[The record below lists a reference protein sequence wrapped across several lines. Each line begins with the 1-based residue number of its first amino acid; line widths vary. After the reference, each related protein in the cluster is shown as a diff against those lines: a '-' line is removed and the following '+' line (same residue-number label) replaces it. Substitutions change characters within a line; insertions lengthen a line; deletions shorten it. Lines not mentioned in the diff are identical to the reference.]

1 MKDTMTEFYEFMSS
15 QQSFE
20 HYESEDRSR
29 IAWVAEKTCH
39 RTTKVVDTVSLGV
52 NVLGSSV
59 LFALASHSA
68 GPILAALVVGGVVT
82 TSVAIANTVRLGN
95 RAVIWARNDPNQEVT
110 PEEAT
115 VWDVLLAR
123 VVPNTR
129 PLNETTFLRFVVDEN
144 READPVTRMYVD
156 MGVRL
161 LVETYGN
168 EVLTDR
174 VIVEDHSDVQYE
186 TGVTEV
192 TSIAQLAESSALPR
206 VMYGLGEVRRYK
218 RTRVEKSNMGFFPS
232 RVYEGRNSE
241 FWHDTTNGI
250 LAMLKKAEED
260 RVIPRLSEYLN
271 LDFGGGSFGEN
282 EDDFRDQYA
291 EYANFS
297 HRLMQLHDLGVR
309 KRFSGRYK
317 RCHNAVSR
325 YKMFGLTQHQLAILN
340 EMRPKYAMS
349 NPLDKANWKSAL
361 MCASNLIKKIPNIR
375 TCDVDALTFKMAS
388 LAFVPTESQLSAVKL
403 TLSHEVR
410 RRHGLV
416 SAINQE

>member
-1 MKDTMTEFYEFMSS
+1 MTEYYEFMSS
-15 QQSFE
+15 QSSFE
-20 HYESEDRSR
+20 HYESENISR
-29 IAWVAEKTCH
+29 LRQVAEKTCH
-39 RTTKVVDTVSLGV
+39 RYTKVGDTVSLGV
-52 NVLGSSV
+52 NALGSSV

-68 GPILAALVVGGVVT
+68 GPILATLVVGGVVT
-82 TSVAIANTVRLGN
+82 TLVAAANTVRLSN
-95 RAVIWARNDPNQEVT
+95 RLAIWVRNDPNNEVT

-156 MGVRL
+156 MGIRF

-168 EVLTDR
+168 EVLADK
-174 VIVEDHSDVQYE
+174 VVVEEYSNTVYE
-186 TGVTEV
+186 VGATEV
-192 TSIAQLAESSALPR
+192 TSIAQLSESSALPR
-206 VMYGLGEVRRYK
+206 LTYGLGAIRQTQ
-218 RTRVEKSNMGFFPS
+218 RTTVKKSNMEFKPS
-232 RVYEGRNSE
+232 RVYDSRNGE

-250 LAMLKKAEED
+250 LAMLEKAEKD
-260 RVIPRLSEYLN
+260 RVIPRLTEYLQ
-271 LDFGGGSFGEN
+271 LDFGGGAFGEN
-282 EDDFRDQYA
+282 EDDFREQWS
-291 EYANFS
+291 EYSNFS
-297 HRLMQLHDLGVR
+297 HRLMQLHDLGVH

-317 RCHNAVSR
+317 KCHNSVSR

-375 TCDVDALTFKMAS
+375 TCDIDALTFKMAS

-403 TLSHEVR
+403 TMSHEVR

-416 SAINQE
+416 SAINEI